1 MWFYSTLVFG
11 LISSLC
17 NGNVVLGRMVL
28 DVTRLNSQ
36 TVFSVAFKVA
46 PCRSQWEKRKK
57 IECGLHS
64 ASRILK
70 KL

>member
-17 NGNVVLGRMVL
+17 NGNVVLGRVIL
-28 DVTRLNSQ
+28 GVTRLYSQ

-46 PCRSQWEKRKK
+46 ANRKK
-57 IECGLHS
+57 ERKWNVACTS
-64 ASRILK
+64 QAEF
-70 KL
+70 